1 MRYEQDLHPL
11 RSTLFQQKRK
21 FFYVE
26 LFFIKIHSNKKILDL
41 PNEIL
46 AMTTKSRMFEK
57 SWNKFMI
64 FDFIYIFLFECSFPL
79 TSHTFNLISTI
90 PIGILFGIVHG
101 HDINLKNHKKIK
113 NEKKRKKKSL
123 KIIFKR

>member
-11 RSTLFQQKRK
+11 RSTLILQKRK
-21 FFYVE
+21 FFSVE
-26 LFFIKIHSNKKILDL
+26 LFLIHSNKKFLDL
-41 PNEIL
+41 PYEIL

-64 FDFIYIFLFECSFPL
+64 FDFINIFLFECSFPL

-101 HDINLKNHKKIK
+101 HDINLKNYKKSSK
-113 NEKKRKKKSL
+113 NSKFQKRKKKS
-123 KIIFKR
+123 F

>member
-21 FFYVE
+21 FFSVE
-26 LFFIKIHSNKKILDL
+26 LFLIIVIKNLDL
-41 PNEIL
+41 PYEIL

-64 FDFIYIFLFECSFPL
+64 FDFINIFLFECSFPL

-101 HDINLKNHKKIK
+101 HDINLKNHKKIL
-113 NEKKRKKKSL
+113 KKSKMKKKKKKSL

>member
-1 MRYEQDLHPL
+1 MHTFYKFLEQQIFLVMRYEQDLHPL

-21 FFYVE
+21 FFSVE
-26 LFFIKIHSNKKILDL
+26 LFLIIVIKNLDL
-41 PNEIL
+41 PYEIL

-101 HDINLKNHKKIK
+101 HDINLKNY
-113 NEKKRKKKSL
+113 KKSS
-123 KIIFKR
+123 KN